1 MISLSSTHRT
11 SQRCCPIFNQS
22 TLKQCPGCRS
32 ATTGLFLFPIN
43 FLEVDEARKEVAML
57 AKSNKRSRK
66 RRSFPA
72 TDDEASPGKV
82 AKKSIDQDVKSAD
95 EGSSQQRRTGR
106 WTTEEVAFCDK
117 LMEKFKTGELP
128 IPDGVKMNE
137 FLGSMLLSKQSRLTK
152 KMKNARLSSQTFTR
166 KVGFVSSLDEARF
179 FSQLETSFFAAIQ
192 CPLER
197 AEIKFHMQKE
207 WREMFS
213 NLCIKM
219 GQPLDADSYLTSVEE
234 MDRRSALKKDAARL
248 ARRKLMMGVALSQDS
263 MNLQEGVFIEQT
275 EADRMTAQSMGASSE
290 IALGMNGDDA
300 DDDDALLALLGDSFL
315 ADGDHAPVMSEVN
328 SKSCILHAAPFLAKV
343 VTYLQRHNVPFEH
356 IDAWVPSFVAGEGST
371 ADGEQPCRLCFA
383 GSATTEVQ
391 IPSINAPPEDLSAEE
406 RFNLQSFGDYSQKFS
421 FNVGCGLPG
430 RVYQSGVPT
439 WEQSVHNA
447 PANHFERCGG
457 AQQWGI
463 KTVVGIPVPSPN
475 VGRIVC
481 VLYSRHDR
489 AKDPEI
495 VSKLRDEFTK
505 LMPSPKWKLVVDISP
520 APPTTMIGTEQT
532 SAATTSSVQTIA
544 GSDSVGPTMD
554 SKESRIDEII
564 AILGEHMPSDPTSPL
579 AEHIPGFM
587 SLRLMLLRASR
598 KDEEEEV
605 VDTILG
611 SYASYKVSGRA
622 TSDIAIMLSRDF
634 TFLTQSSGFHDAA
647 PSSISFF
654 KAPPADDFLYKNSPA
669 LTPINPPDGGGSLAD
684 MASIVSN

>member
-1 MISLSSTHRT
+1 M
-11 SQRCCPIFNQS
+11 
-22 TLKQCPGCRS
+22 
-32 ATTGLFLFPIN
+32 N
-43 FLEVDEARKEVAML
+43 FLEVDEAKKEAAMA

-66 RRSFPA
+66 RKSSFGEA
-72 TDDEASPGKV
+72 DDDMSPGKV
-82 AKKSIDQDVKSAD
+82 AKKSFEEDVKSGG

-106 WTTEEVAFCDK
+106 WTSEEVAFCDK

-152 KMKNARLSSQTFTR
+152 KMKNAKLSSQTFTR
-166 KVGFVSSLDEARF
+166 KVGFISNLDESRF
-179 FSQLETSFFAAIQ
+179 FSQLETAFFAAIQ

-263 MNLQEGVFIEQT
+263 MNLQQGVFIEQT
-275 EADRMTAQSMGASSE
+275 EADRMAVQSMATSSGM
-290 IALGMNGDDA
+290 ALGSNGEIT
-300 DDDDALLALLGDSFL
+300 DDDALLNLLGDSFL
-315 ADGDHAPVMSEVN
+315 AEGDHAPEMSEVN
-328 SKSCILHAAPFLAKV
+328 GKSSILHAAPFLAKV
-343 VTYLQRHNVPFEH
+343 VSYMQRHNVPFEH
-356 IDAWVPSFVAGEGST
+356 IDAWVPSFVAGDAST
-371 ADGEQPCRLCFA
+371 LDGEQPCRLCFA

-391 IPSINAPPEDLSAEE
+391 IPSVNGPPENLSAEE

-421 FNVGCGLPG
+421 FDVGCGLPG

-447 PANHFERCGG
+447 PAHHFERCGG

-489 AKDPEI
+489 AKDPEV

-505 LMPSPKWKLVVDISP
+505 LMPSPKWKLVVDVSP
-520 APPTTMIGTEQT
+520 APPTTMIGTEQ
-532 SAATTSSVQTIA
+532 ATATATSSAPTAIST
-544 GSDSVGPTMD
+544 GHDTVGTSKV
-554 SKESRIDEII
+554 SKEARIDEIV
-564 AILGEHMPSDPTSPL
+564 AILGEHMPSDPTSSL
-579 AEHIPGFM
+579 AEQIPSFM

-598 KDEEEEV
+598 NEEEEEV

-611 SYASYKVSGRA
+611 SYSSYKTSGRA
-622 TSDIAIMLSRDF
+622 TSDIAVMLARDF
-634 TFLTQSSGFHDAA
+634 TFLTQSSDFHDAA

-654 KAPPADDFLYKNSPA
+654 KAPPADDFLFKHSPA
-669 LTPINPPDGGGSLAD
+669 LTPINPPDGGGSLAE